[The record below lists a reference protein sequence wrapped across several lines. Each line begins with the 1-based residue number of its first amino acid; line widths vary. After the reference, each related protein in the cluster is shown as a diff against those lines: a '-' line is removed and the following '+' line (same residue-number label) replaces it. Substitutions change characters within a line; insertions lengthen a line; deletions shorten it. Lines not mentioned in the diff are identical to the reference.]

1 MNIQTKYHGELDI
14 KEEQVITFEQGIP
27 GFLEEKSFVLL
38 TLDEETSF
46 FILQSIQTAG
56 IAFVVT
62 SPFIFFKDYEFDLDE
77 SSKERLYIHSEQD
90 VEVYVILTVKEPFN
104 ESTANLQGPIILNRK
119 TKLGKQLILNQ
130 TNYTT
135 KHCLA

>member
-27 GFLEEKSFVLL
+27 GFLEEKAFVLL
-38 TLDEETSF
+38 PLDEETSF

-62 SPFIFFKDYEFDLDE
+62 SPFFFFKDYEFDLDE
-77 SSKERLYIHSEQD
+77 ASKERLNIQSEQD

-104 ESTANLQGPIILNRK
+104 ESTANLQGPIILNRE

-130 TNYTT
+130 TEYTT
-135 KHCLA
+135 KHRIV